1 MGKDPSIAEDVQGM
15 FGPTVTGAGPV
26 SVAGVIDRVLSG
38 QTQDAGP
45 VVAEII
51 NRSEQVIRL
60 STLSS
65 RETRWPPS
73 PYSAQALHEGPS
85 HDDFARYG
93 ARVKLTADR
102 SLGYCRLRPFRTHVC
117 VVKFV
122 GEAAEG
128 AEARHGR

>member
-1 MGKDPSIAEDVQGM
+1 MAKFALLLASTLSVALASQNAMGKDPSMAEDVQGM

-38 QTQDAGP
+38 QTRDAGP

-65 RETRWPPS
+65 RETKWPPS
-73 PYSAQALHEGPS
+73 PYSAQALHRGPKP
-85 HDDFARYG
+85 R
-93 ARVKLTADR
+93 
-102 SLGYCRLRPFRTHVC
+102 
-117 VVKFV
+117 
-122 GEAAEG
+122 
-128 AEARHGR
+128 

>member
-1 MGKDPSIAEDVQGM
+1 MAKFALLLASTLSVALASQNAMGKDPSIAEDVQGM

-26 SVAGVIDRVLSG
+26 SVAGVIDRVLSR

-73 PYSAQALHEGPS
+73 PYSAQALHRGPKP
-85 HDDFARYG
+85 R
-93 ARVKLTADR
+93 
-102 SLGYCRLRPFRTHVC
+102 
-117 VVKFV
+117 
-122 GEAAEG
+122 
-128 AEARHGR
+128 